1 MAGKRN
7 SERQTHTSARRKRA
21 LSNEES
27 VNKATKKTTEKKAAS
42 KAKLPNKGF
51 MLVGGAVA
59 LVIVLFLAIS
69 SYVMYAGDRA
79 YAKEGTSV
87 LGIDVGGKNA
97 EEIVALLNEK
107 AVLDDFT
114 VVYNCEGESETVTAQ
129 DVALVLDAQK
139 TAEAA
144 VTRGRSN
151 IFSAFASIFTSKEI
165 VPIYTY
171 DVLALSEVSASLS
184 EKCGGSLKQHEIHI
198 EEDHIRICAGEAG
211 TGVDPEE
218 IQADF
223 EEAILSGGGEYTLSL
238 SKAKPL
244 QVDVEELYA
253 LVYCEPADAHYT
265 IEGKEVTITPE
276 VNGKSFDKAEATRQ
290 LSGFGEGSEDV
301 VISLDVKEA
310 SVKAEDINKTL
321 FADVLGKYSTKYMTS
336 NKPRANNVELAARY
350 VDGTIL
356 LPGDEFS
363 YNNIVGPR
371 TYERGFKA
379 ASVYENNKMVDG
391 LGGGICQTSSTIYAA
406 VLYADLEVTERHEH
420 SLEVHYIDLGID
432 ATVAYGTLDFR
443 FKNNTTAP
451 IKIVAKAGGGTVNVQ
466 ILGTN
471 ENPDKKVEIKT
482 DRISFT
488 PHGTTTVNDPTLP
501 IGQQKE
507 DAEGFNGAVI
517 NTYKIISEN
526 GKQISNKLIHK
537 STYRMANRVVRVGVD
552 PNAVPAD
559 PSVVPTDPNAVPV
572 NPNATPQTPST
583 PQAPTESG
591 TASAPEQ
598 TSPQPETPAEPQAPI
613 EPQAPSAPM
622 QVPDGI

>member
-27 VNKATKKTTEKKAAS
+27 VNKAAKKTTEKKAAS

-97 EEIVALLNEK
+97 EEIVALLNEN

-144 VTRGRSN
+144 VTHGRTN

-165 VPIYTY
+165 VPVYSY

-336 NKPRANNVELAARY
+336 NRPRANNVELAARY

-507 DAEGFNGAVI
+507 DAEGFN
-517 NTYKIISEN
+517 
-526 GKQISNKLIHK
+526 
-537 STYRMANRVVRVGVD
+537 MANRVVRVGVD

-598 TSPQPETPAEPQAPI
+598 TPPQPETPAEPQAPI

>member
-27 VNKATKKTTEKKAAS
+27 VNKAAKKTTEKKAAS

-97 EEIVALLNEK
+97 EEIVALLNEN

-144 VTRGRSN
+144 VTRGRTN

-165 VPIYTY
+165 VPVYSY

-572 NPNATPQTPST
+572 NPNATPQTPTT

-598 TSPQPETPAEPQAPI
+598 TPPQPETPAEPQAPI